1 MEISGSYFIAADK
14 QTVWQALND
23 ADVLRACVPGCESLE
38 QTSETEFEAVA
49 AVKVGPVK
57 AKFKGSVTLED
68 LNPPHAYTIVG
79 SGKGGIAGFASGQAQ
94 VALEEA
100 QDEDGRDGTQL
111 TYEVDAKVGGK
122 LAQIGGRLIQGT
134 AKKLA
139 DEFFEAF
146 RAEVT
151 GDATGEP
158 PADDDETPSDAA

>member
-14 QTVWQALND
+14 QSVWQALND

-38 QTSETEFEAVA
+38 QTSDTEFEAVA

-68 LNPPHAYTIVG
+68 LNPPHSYTIVG
-79 SGKGGIAGFASGQAQ
+79 SGKGGIAGFASGQAE
-94 VALEEA
+94 VKLEEA

-111 TYEVDAKVGGK
+111 SYDVDAKVGGK

-139 DEFFEAF
+139 DEFFTAF

-151 GDATGEP
+151 GEAAEGEDSS
-158 PADDDETPSDAA
+158 ASDAAAKA